1 VTAAVLLI
9 LKLGVAALIFA
20 TGLYATLKDLSYLW
34 RRPVL
39 CLKSL
44 LAMYFVVPLLAF
56 LAIRY
61 LDLPRPVDIAL
72 FVLAVSAGAA
82 LLPRKLISLGNPEY
96 VFSLVVTSSL
106 LAIVMAPAWL
116 HLIHSYVDNPP
127 ELMPGEAA
135 VAIGRLFLLPLVMGM
150 LIRWIVGPKVESAAR
165 LMMKAV
171 GAVFALAALLLL
183 LTNLALV
190 AKVGWIGFLSLAV
203 FSLVSLAVGHALG
216 GPQDADRTALAIACS
231 TRHVGLAIVIAS
243 AAPTPTTT
251 AFVITY
257 LLASAAVSLPYL
269 KLRSNAPPSEG

>member
-1 VTAAVLLI
+1 MLAALLLI
-9 LKLGVAALIFA
+9 LKLSVAALILA

-34 RRPVL
+34 RRPWM

-44 LAMYFVVPLLAF
+44 FAMYVVVPLLAF

-61 LDLPRPVDIAL
+61 LDLPRSVDIAL

-82 LLPRKLISLGNPEY
+82 LLPRKLAGFGNPQY

-116 HLIHSYVDNPP
+116 HLIHSYVGNPP
-127 ELMPGEAA
+127 ELMPGEVA
-135 VAIGRLFLLPLVMGM
+135 VAIGRSFLLPLVTGM

-165 LMMKAV
+165 LIMNAV
-171 GAVFALAALLLL
+171 GAVFAITALLLL

-216 GPQDADRTALAIACS
+216 GPHDADRTALAIACS
-231 TRHVGLAIVIAS
+231 TRHVGLAVVIAS

-251 AFVITY
+251 ALVLTY

-269 KLRSNAPPSEG
+269 KLRGNAPPNEG

>member
-1 VTAAVLLI
+1 MLAALLLI
-9 LKLGVAALIFA
+9 LKLSVAALIFA

-34 RRPVL
+34 RRPWM

-44 LAMYFVVPLLAF
+44 FAMYVVVPLLAF

-82 LLPRKLISLGNPEY
+82 LLPRKLVGFGNPQY

-106 LAIVMAPAWL
+106 LAIVIAPAWL
-116 HLIHSYVDNPP
+116 HLIHSYVEHPP
-127 ELMPGEAA
+127 ELMPGEVA
-135 VAIGRLFLLPLVMGM
+135 VAIGRSFLLPLITGM
-150 LIRWIVGPKVESAAR
+150 LIRWIVGPKAESAAR
-165 LMMKAV
+165 LIMNAV
-171 GAVFALAALLLL
+171 GAVFAIAALLLL

-231 TRHVGLAIVIAS
+231 TRHVGLAVVIAS

-251 AFVITY
+251 ALVLTY

-269 KLRSNAPPSEG
+269 KLRGNAPPNEG